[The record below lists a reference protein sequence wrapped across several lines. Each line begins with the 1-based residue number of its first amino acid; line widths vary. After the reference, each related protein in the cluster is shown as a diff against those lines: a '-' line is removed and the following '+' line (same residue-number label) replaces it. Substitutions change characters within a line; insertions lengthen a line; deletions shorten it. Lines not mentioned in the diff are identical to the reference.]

1 MADASKL
8 PKKTISG
15 VIPTDGEII
24 ELASEGGTITTP
36 DGVIMTSDGT
46 GTVIL
51 DMSEKK
57 KLVVPKGF
65 WSKVANFFGFG
76 TMSGAELAEL
86 NPEPIQSAHMGIP
99 EHTHKPGPGAPAKH
113 RGGGNHSKRR
123 KRRRVKPRQLRDG
136 RYPDH
141 LYNRKK
147 RIKAPITPN
156 ERKTAAAMVSDQD
169 ANNRAKVARRLAD
182 KAIRAHDRK
191 VRIEENRRRREEY
204 ADYGEEGE
212 ELVRPQFLTD
222 ATDAVQ

>member
-1 MADASKL
+1 MADAT
-8 PKKTISG
+8 KKKPISG
-15 VIPTDGEII
+15 VIPTDEEII

-36 DGVIMTSDGT
+36 DGVTLTSDGE

-51 DMSEKK
+51 DTSQKPVK
-57 KLVVPKGF
+57 TGKTF
-65 WSKVANFFGFG
+65 WQSIAGFFGFG
-76 TMSGAELAEL
+76 KAAEGLSPAPL
-86 NPEPIQSAHMGIP
+86 QVAHMGIP
-99 EHTHKPGPGAPAKH
+99 EHTHNPGPGAPAKH

-123 KRRRVKPRQLRDG
+123 KRRQVKPRQLRDG

-191 VRIEENRRRREEY
+191 VRIEENRRRRERY
-204 ADYGEEGE
+204 ADYGDEDEVV
-212 ELVRPQFLTD
+212 LVRPEFLTD
-222 ATDAVQ
+222 ATDAVQQ